1 VKIIRFRNV
10 KAKDIVLAL
19 GNFDGVHVGH
29 RKLILEALKYARKN
43 KLPCFTMTF
52 NPHPQEIICP
62 GRGLCLLT
70 TLPER
75 LDLMRRL
82 GVDGVII
89 KEFSKEISKLP
100 PEKFIYDFLVKHLKV
115 RKVFIGFDFAFGHK
129 RAGTISILKK
139 LGDKYGFKV
148 NSVRP
153 VTAHGHIVKSSTIR
167 EMLTRGDFGKAI
179 KLLGHSYTITG
190 KVIKGRGRGRVLGFP
205 TANLKLAED
214 KLVPAHGVYFG
225 KSEIRNPKSETNPRS
240 KIPIKEQMRK
250 CLINIGSRPTFAEE
264 RFAVEVHIP
273 GFRGNMRGRTIR
285 VDIYKRLRDEIHFS
299 DVEKLKQQIRKDVLE
314 VRKWRTMK

>member
-1 VKIIRFRNV
+1 MKIIKFRNV

-29 RKLILEALKYARKN
+29 QKLILEAIKYSRRS
-43 KLPCFTMTF
+43 KLPCFAMTF
-52 NPHPQEIICP
+52 DPHPQKVVSP
-62 GRGLCLLT
+62 ARGLSLLT

-115 RKVFIGFDFAFGHK
+115 KKVFIGFDFAFGHK
-129 RAGTISILKK
+129 RSGTISILKK
-139 LGDKYGFKV
+139 LGSKYGFKV

-153 VTAHGHIVKSSTIR
+153 VMAHGHIVKSSTIR
-167 EMLTRGDFGKAI
+167 DMLARGDFGKAV
-179 KLLGHSYTITG
+179 KLLGHPYTITG
-190 KVIKGRGRGRVLGFP
+190 KVVKGRGRGRVLGFP
-205 TANLKLAED
+205 TANLKLATD

-225 KSEIRNPKSETNPRS
+225 KSEIRNPKSETNPKS

-264 RFAVEVHIP
+264 RFAVEVHILRFK
-273 GFRGNMRGRTIR
+273 GNLRGKVIN
-285 VDIYKRLRDEIHFS
+285 VDLYKRLRDEIHFS
-299 DVEKLKQQIRKDVLE
+299 DVEKLKKQIRKDVLE
-314 VRKWRTMK
+314 AMKWRSVK

>member
-1 VKIIRFRNV
+1 VKIIKFRNV

-29 RKLILEALKYARKN
+29 QNLILEAIKYSRKRR
-43 KLPCFTMTF
+43 LPCFAMTF
-52 NPHPQEIICP
+52 NPHPQEVVSP
-62 GRGLCLLT
+62 ARGLSLLT

-89 KEFSKEISKLP
+89 KEFSRKISKLP
-100 PEKFIYDFLVKHLKV
+100 PEKFIYDFLVKHLNVK
-115 RKVFIGFDFAFGHK
+115 KVFIGYDFAFGHK

-139 LGDKYGFKV
+139 LGSKYGFKV

-153 VTAHGHIVKSSTIR
+153 VMAHGHIVKSSTIR
-167 EMLTRGDFGKAI
+167 DMLARGDFGKAV
-179 KLLGHSYTITG
+179 KLLGHPYTITG
-190 KVIKGRGRGRVLGFP
+190 KVIRGKGRGKRLGFP
-205 TANLKLAED
+205 TANLKIAED

-225 KSEIRNPKSETNPRS
+225 KSEIRNPKSETNPKS
-240 KIPIKEQMRK
+240 KIPIKEQIRK
-250 CLINIGSRPTFAEE
+250 CLVNIGSRPTFAEE

-273 GFRGNMRGRTIR
+273 GFYGNMRGRTIH
-285 VDIYKRLRDEIHFS
+285 VDLYKRLRDEIHFA
-299 DVEKLKQQIRKDVLE
+299 DVEKLKEQIRKDVLRVIE
-314 VRKWRTMK
+314 WGSGE